1 MTGWRSGYLLA
12 DQRICSEA
20 IKIQDAMIIC
30 APVISQIAAEAAVR
44 SDWNYAHTFH
54 DDLRGRRATLER
66 GVAAIPR
73 LNSSSTGGGL
83 FSFVSVQDC
92 RDSVALADQILERVH
107 VVTMPGAT
115 FGAAG
120 EGFLRL
126 SYGAAS
132 QEELTEACER
142 LRVFFAG

>member
-12 DQRICSEA
+12 DERVCREA
-20 IKIQDAMIIC
+20 IKVQDAMIIC
-30 APVISQIAAEAAVR
+30 APVVSQIAAEAAVR
-44 SDWNYAHTFH
+44 HDWNYAGTFH
-54 DDLRGRRATLER
+54 DDLRGKRATLER

-73 LNSSSTGGGL
+73 LNTSSSGGGL
-83 FSFVSVQDC
+83 FSFVKVQEC
-92 RDSVALADQILERVH
+92 RDSMALANEILETVH

-115 FGAAG
+115 FGEAG

-132 QEELTEACER
+132 QAELTEACER
-142 LRVFFAG
+142 LRSFFAR